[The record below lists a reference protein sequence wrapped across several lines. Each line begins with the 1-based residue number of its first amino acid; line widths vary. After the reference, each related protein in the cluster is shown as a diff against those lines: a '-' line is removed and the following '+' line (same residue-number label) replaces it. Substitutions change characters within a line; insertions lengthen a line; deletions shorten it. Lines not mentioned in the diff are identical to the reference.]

1 MKSSGIG
8 GQAVIEGVM
17 MKNGSE
23 YAVAVRTTDN
33 KIIVDKRKYESFTDR
48 HKICKLPIIRGIFA
62 FIDSM
67 KIGIDT
73 LTYSASF
80 FEEDKDTKETKT
92 EKILNNIF
100 KDKTEK
106 VITTFTIIISVIMAI
121 GIFIVLPFL
130 ISELIKSKIQSY
142 TLKALIEGLIRII
155 IFIGYVLLIS
165 QMKDI
170 KRVFMYHGAEHK
182 SINCIENGLDLTI
195 ENIKSQS
202 KHHKRCGTSFMLIVM
217 VVSILFFAIINVR
230 NIWIRLILRLLLIPI
245 ISGVAYEFIRLAGT
259 SNSKVI
265 NLLSKPGMCLQ
276 MLTTKEPDN
285 DMIEVA
291 IKSVEAVFDWK
302 SYLKENFDN
311 NIKEDLASTKEELPP
326 SGDELLDTLYN
337 MVKDIED
344 KEDDLSTSYDI
355 VEDKDNILKYKEDK
369 LLTDEIEELTGDELL
384 DTLYNMVKDKEGKP
398 VKFLDES
405 EILEEVDKLFVSKEE
420 YKNDDI

>member
-355 VEDKDNILKYKEDK
+355 VEDKDNISKYKEDK

>member
-1 MKSSGIG
+1 
-8 GQAVIEGVM
+8 M

-245 ISGVAYEFIRLAGT
+245 ISGVAYEFIRFAGT

-355 VEDKDNILKYKEDK
+355 VEDKDNISKYKEDK

>member
-1 MKSSGIG
+1 
-8 GQAVIEGVM
+8 M

-106 VITTFTIIISVIMAI
+106 VITTFTIIVSVIMAI

-355 VEDKDNILKYKEDK
+355 VEDKDNISKYKEDK

>member
-1 MKSSGIG
+1 
-8 GQAVIEGVM
+8 M

-355 VEDKDNILKYKEDK
+355 VEDKDNISKYKEDK